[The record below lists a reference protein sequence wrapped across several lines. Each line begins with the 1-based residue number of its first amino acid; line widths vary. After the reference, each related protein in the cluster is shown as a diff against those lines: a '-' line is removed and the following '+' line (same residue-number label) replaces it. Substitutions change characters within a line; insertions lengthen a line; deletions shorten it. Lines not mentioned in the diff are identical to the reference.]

1 VRRICRSTVIR
12 AVTVLILPLWLAD
25 VSQGYSVLTHE
36 AIIDSTWDGSIKPL
50 LEKRFGSLS
59 AEDLRKAHSYAYGG
73 AIIQDMG
80 YYPFG
85 SKIFSDL
92 THYVRSGHFVEVLIQ
107 DSQDVNE
114 YAFALGALCHYVS
127 DNNGHPIAVN
137 PSVPMLYPK
146 LRVRYGDNVTY
157 EDNPAAHIRTEFGF
171 DVVQVARGHYASEDY
186 HDFIGFQVSKPLL
199 ERAFKDTY
207 GIELK
212 SLFVSLDLA
221 LGNFRRSVSTIIPAM
236 TKVAWQLKKDEIQKQ
251 TPGVTEEKFL
261 YNMSRADYE
270 KDWGAQYEKP
280 GVRDKLLALMLRL
293 VPKVGPFKALAFKP
307 VTAQTEKL
315 FLESVNLTVERYK
328 KLLAEA
334 GSRQVKLQDM
344 DFDTGKPTRIG
355 EYRLADKTYL
365 TLLAKV
371 AHDKPDSIPRDLREN
386 ILAFFDK
393 GEPSADGKKGAGLSH
408 KAQRQLQLLR
418 GVQSQTVGVGQK

>member
-1 VRRICRSTVIR
+1 MCGRSVILSYGKGITCSLSIHYEGRNPAVSRICCTTILR
-12 AVTVLILPLWLAD
+12 AVTVLILPLYLAG

-36 AIIDSTWDGSIKPL
+36 AIIDATWDGAIKPL
-50 LEKRFGSLS
+50 LVKRFGTLS

-236 TKVAWQLKKDEIQKQ
+236 TKVAWQLKKD
-251 TPGVTEEKFL
+251 
-261 YNMSRADYE
+261 
-270 KDWGAQYEKP
+270 
-280 GVRDKLLALMLRL
+280 
-293 VPKVGPFKALAFKP
+293 
-307 VTAQTEKL
+307 
-315 FLESVNLTVERYK
+315 
-328 KLLAEA
+328 
-334 GSRQVKLQDM
+334 
-344 DFDTGKPTRIG
+344 
-355 EYRLADKTYL
+355 
-365 TLLAKV
+365 
-371 AHDKPDSIPRDLREN
+371 
-386 ILAFFDK
+386 
-393 GEPSADGKKGAGLSH
+393 
-408 KAQRQLQLLR
+408 
-418 GVQSQTVGVGQK
+418 